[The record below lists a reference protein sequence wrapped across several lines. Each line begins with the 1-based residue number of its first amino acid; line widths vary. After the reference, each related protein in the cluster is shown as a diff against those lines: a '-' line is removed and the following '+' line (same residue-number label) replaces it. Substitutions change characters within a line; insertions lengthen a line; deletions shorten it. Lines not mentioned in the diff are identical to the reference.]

1 MTATQQ
7 LMAGNDNA
15 SYIRILIS
23 FLSTLGCFGSVMAF
37 FEKIDKNSLDLQLEL
52 YGKWMVNFVRD
63 LNKND
68 VINEMHL
75 YPYYLCPVAI
85 YLSPSHDTTVIDGFS
100 FTHIY

>member
-37 FEKIDKNSLDLQLEL
+37 FEKNRQKFSRSIAGTLWQVDGEL
-52 YGKWMVNFVRD
+52 R
-63 LNKND
+63 
-68 VINEMHL
+68 
-75 YPYYLCPVAI
+75 
-85 YLSPSHDTTVIDGFS
+85 T
-100 FTHIY
+100 

>member
-37 FEKIDKNSLDLQLEL
+37 FEKNRQNSIAGTLWQVDGEL
-52 YGKWMVNFVRD
+52 R
-63 LNKND
+63 
-68 VINEMHL
+68 
-75 YPYYLCPVAI
+75 
-85 YLSPSHDTTVIDGFS
+85 T
-100 FTHIY
+100 

>member
-37 FEKIDKNSLDLQLEL
+37 FEKIDKILQLEL